1 VKRYLAV
8 INPAARKWRCCVPAW
23 RAIEQLRSGG
33 LKIDCVE
40 TRRPREATDIVR
52 RAYKEGRRDFI
63 AVGGDGTNYELI
75 NGLFPESLE
84 HERVTLGF
92 LPFGTGNAFMRQFSA
107 EPAKHSIE
115 AILEGRSRACDVI
128 RLTHNGGDVYYIN
141 ILGFGFVADV
151 NNLASRLLKGIGEAA
166 YALAVVACVAGLTSR
181 RLPIRLDGGPWHHT
195 PNTFISVSN
204 SRYTA
209 NMLIA
214 PEADPSDGIADVLHV
229 GQLGRLGL
237 LRAFPRI
244 FRGTH
249 VEHPPVKA
257 YRAQRI
263 EFDADGPV
271 DVTIDGEVERMTPWE
286 LEVLPGAF
294 DVHA

>member
-1 VKRYLAV
+1 MKRYLAV
-8 INPAARKWRCCVPAW
+8 INPAAGNGRCGVPAR
-23 RAIEQLRSGG
+23 RAIERLRSGG

-40 TRRPREATDIVR
+40 TQRPGEATDIVR
-52 RAYKEGRRDFI
+52 RAYTEGRRAFI
-63 AVGGDGTNYELI
+63 AAGGDGTGYELI
-75 NGLFPESLE
+75 NGLFPESLDQG
-84 HERVTLGF
+84 RVTLGL

-107 EPAKHSIE
+107 EPAGHSIE
-115 AILEGRSRACDVI
+115 AMLEGRSRACDVI

-151 NNLASRLLKGIGEAA
+151 NIRASRHLKGIGVAA
-166 YALAVVACVAGLTSR
+166 YALAVIACIVGLRSR
-181 RLPIRLDGGPWHHT
+181 RLPIRLDGGPWRCRPH
-195 PNTFISVSN
+195 TFISVSN

-214 PEADPSDGIADVLHV
+214 PAADPSDGIAEVLHV
-229 GQLGRLGL
+229 GPLGRLGL

-244 FRGTH
+244 FKGTH
-249 VEHPPVKA
+249 VKHPPVEA
-257 YRAQRI
+257 YRARQV
-263 EFDADGPV
+263 EFDTDRPV
-271 DVTIDGEVERMTPWE
+271 DVTIDGEIERLIPGQ